1 MEGFNLPDKFLQNI
15 AYKQIEMEM
24 KKRIFSNGS
33 TKIEMSKHSC
43 VIYVWSPRHTKMV
56 NQAIIIIKALEMH
69 HKLMIKNNKVTVT
82 VKKKNQCENIIPKTS
97 FPNE

>member
-1 MEGFNLPDKFLQNI
+1 MEGFNLHDKFLQNI

-24 KKRIFSNGS
+24 KKKKFFRMAARWLKYLN
-33 TKIEMSKHSC
+33 TV

>member
-1 MEGFNLPDKFLQNI
+1 
-15 AYKQIEMEM
+15 
-24 KKRIFSNGS
+24 
-33 TKIEMSKHSC
+33 
-43 VIYVWSPRHTKMV
+43 MV